1 MKVKIYR
8 RKDKVYGKIVL
19 NIDELILLFPQFN
32 YKEIIDEVEVGVTVK
47 FKGEEI
53 AKEEVKEKDKIVRDI
68 LSMLTEVVKS

>member
-1 MKVKIYR
+1 VKVKIYR